1 MKQVFMSGAGQI
13 DVFDVPVP
21 LRFRDSVLVR
31 NAYSLISSG
40 TEGAAVTR
48 RSGVLGLYEKAM
60 GSKDRVHQAWQL
72 AQDQGYARAI
82 EIIRHKLADHTPMG
96 YTCAGEVVEVDHAG
110 LPYRIGDRVACMGAG
125 LANHAEYVAVP
136 RNLVARVPEGVP
148 LSAASF
154 AALGCIAIQGIRR
167 LELTPGESVGVIGL
181 GLVGQICV
189 RALAAMGYSV
199 VGTDLSPA
207 RAQVA
212 SSVPGVAAWA
222 SGDTDSVAWVLDRTG
237 GRGLDGV
244 VVCAATESH
253 APVNLAF
260 DLCRVRGRVS
270 VVGSVGLGLDRARMY
285 AKELELRLSCSYG
298 PGRYDDG
305 YELGG
310 QDYPYGYVRW
320 TEGRNLAYFLD
331 LLGRGAID
339 VSALATAAYPI
350 AEAKEAY
357 LRVKSGDADTY
368 GILFDYG
375 SEGSEPT
382 PVGSRRLQIAH
393 AAVPGADGAAT
404 PGRPLRIGLIGVG
417 GFAKAVHIPNLR
429 KLPDLFHIR
438 AVASRSGG
446 TAGVVARK
454 TGAEVATSDY
464 RDLLADDG
472 VDAVIV
478 STRHA
483 SHARI
488 VLDALEAGKH
498 VLVEKPMTTTIPDG
512 QAIVVAAE
520 RAGRVVRVGFNRRFS
535 PYLGAMRQAVGT
547 VGPCMISVRVNVGAV
562 GGHWS
567 NTPEEGGRFLG
578 EGVHFFDLC
587 NWFIGEEP
595 EAVCAMFCGEAEAT
609 NPNGEVLL
617 RYPGGSTAHLTY
629 TALGHA
635 GLGKERFE
643 VFRNGRSAVCDD
655 FRTLQLFGGRAAA
668 RRGARGDKGQLEELR
683 EFAAAVRGQS
693 HPVTGAD
700 ARAGLVATWVA
711 LSSYESARTRTWVAR
726 DV

>member
-1 MKQVFMSGAGQI
+1 MSGAGQI

-21 LRFRDSVLVR
+21 LRLRDSVLVR

-48 RSGVLGLYEKAM
+48 RAGLLGLYEKAM
-60 GSKDRVHQAWQL
+60 GSKDRIHQAWQL
-72 AQDQGYARAI
+72 AQDQGYARAM

-96 YTCAGEVVEVDHAG
+96 YSCAGEVVEVDHAHM
-110 LPYRIGDRVACMGAG
+110 PYRVGDHVACMGAG

-136 RNLVARVPEGVP
+136 RNLVARIPDGVP
-148 LSAASF
+148 MSAASF

-167 LELTPGESVGVIGL
+167 LELTPGEWVGVIGL

-199 VGTDLSPA
+199 VGTDLSAERA
-207 RAQVA
+207 RVA
-212 SSVPGVAAWA
+212 SNVPGVDAWA
-222 SGDTDSVAWVLDRTG
+222 SPDTDSVARVLDRTA

-270 VVGSVGLGLDRARMY
+270 VVGDVGLGLDRSRMY

-298 PGRYDDG
+298 PGRYDNQ
-305 YELGG
+305 YEIQGH
-310 QDYPYGYVRW
+310 DYPYGYVRW

-331 LLGRGAID
+331 LLARGAVD
-339 VSALATAAYPI
+339 VGPLITATYPVS
-350 AEAKEAY
+350 EAREAY
-357 LRVKSGDADTY
+357 LRVKSGDASTY
-368 GILFDYG
+368 GVLFDYG
-375 SEGSEPT
+375 AATSGPETTAP
-382 PVGSRRLQIAH
+382 RRIEFPRAS
-393 AAVPGADGAAT
+393 VPGATGTASAD
-404 PGRPLRIGLIGVG
+404 PPLRIGLIGVG

-429 KLPDLFHIR
+429 RLPGLFRIR

-454 TGAEVATSDY
+454 IGAEMATSDY
-464 RDLLADDG
+464 SDVLADRAI
-472 VDAVIV
+472 DAVII

-483 SHARI
+483 SHGRI
-488 VLDALEAGKH
+488 IIDALEAGKH
-498 VLVEKPMTTTIPDG
+498 VFVEKPMTTTVEDG
-512 QAIVVAAE
+512 QAVLAAAE
-520 RAGRVVRVGFNRRFS
+520 RAGRIVRVGFNRRFS
-535 PYLGAMRQAVGT
+535 PYLRAMRQAVGT
-547 VGPCMISVRVNVGAV
+547 LGPCMISVRVNVGAV

-567 NTPEEGGRFLG
+567 NTAEEGGRFLG

-587 NWFIGEEP
+587 NWFVGEEP
-595 EAVCAMFCGEAEAT
+595 EAVCAMFCGDNEVT
-609 NPNGEVLL
+609 NPNGEVLV
-617 RYPGGSTAHLTY
+617 RYPDGSTAHITY

-635 GLGKERFE
+635 GMGKEYIE
-643 VFRNGRSAVCDD
+643 VFRNGRAAVCDD
-655 FRTLQLFGGRAAA
+655 FRTLRCFGGRAAA
-668 RRGARGDKGQLEELR
+668 GRGARGDKGQLEELK
-683 EFAAAVRGQS
+683 EFAAAVRGRP
-693 HPVTGAD
+693 HPVAGAD
-700 ARAGLVATWVA
+700 ARAGLVATWLAV
-711 LSSYESARTRTWVAR
+711 SSYQSARTRAWIIR